1 MALTIRFQP
10 FLNPLRLMTSR
21 YDTSGLTEA
30 QFESGSRGRVLKNLL
45 GITSKREM
53 DSIEATRLA
62 DVTDWAIR
70 HFEVDHRFTAEDIC
84 QLHRQWLGGVYE
96 WAGEYR
102 QLNISKDGFPFAMA
116 AQVPRLMQEFQRK
129 ELAKNTPCGF
139 DNPERVLEA
148 LAITHSEL
156 VLIHPFREGNGRL
169 SRLLSTLMALQAG
182 MPLLDFSGIRGQK
195 RDAYFRAVQAAMR
208 RDYEPMK
215 TVFRAVL
222 RKSGWQN

>member
-1 MALTIRFQP
+1 MA
-10 FLNPLRLMTSR
+10 NR

-30 QFESGSRGRVLKNLL
+30 QFEHGSRGRVLKNLL

-62 DVTDWAIR
+62 EVTDWAIR
-70 HFEVDHRFTAEDIC
+70 HFDVDHRFTSEDIC

-139 DNPERVLEA
+139 DDSERVIEA
-148 LAITHSEL
+148 LAVTHAEL

-195 RDAYFRAVQAAMR
+195 RDAYFRAVQAAMS

-222 RKSGWQN
+222 RKSGRQD